1 MGEVKLKWAA
11 FRRSSFSQSTR
22 DELMGAVWREYY
34 ARLVVFVSLFD
45 FGAPDGAHQEREDLV
60 QEIMVKVMVNLHRYN
75 PRYAFTTWIYS
86 VARNHC
92 RDWARRQRVRARHA
106 APHEVEETAS
116 CLPGPEELYL
126 AREEAAITDGYLARL
141 TDLERQ
147 IAFLRLVEHER
158 YDDIGRIL
166 AMPAG
171 TVRYRVH
178 EIRKGLEN
186 ELEKE

>member
-1 MGEVKLKWAA
+1 MGEVRLKWTA

-22 DELMGAVWREYY
+22 DELMGAVWKEYY

-45 FGAPDGAHQEREDLV
+45 PGTPAGPREESEDLV
-60 QEIMVKVMVNLHRYN
+60 QEIMVKVMINLHRYN
-75 PRYAFTTWIYS
+75 PRFSFTTWIYT

-92 RDWARRQRVRARHA
+92 RDWARRQRLRARHA
-106 APHEVEETAS
+106 TACGVDEAAS
-116 CLPGPEELYL
+116 RLPGPEEIFL
-126 AREEAAITDGYLARL
+126 AREEAAIADAYLEKL
-141 TDLERQ
+141 SDLEQQ
-147 IAFLRLVEHER
+147 IAFLRFVEHQR

-166 AMPAG
+166 DMPAG

-178 EIRKGLEN
+178 EIRKGLED

>member
-1 MGEVKLKWAA
+1 MGEVRLKWTA

-22 DELMGAVWREYY
+22 DELMGAVWKEYY

-45 FGAPDGAHQEREDLV
+45 PAARADTRGESEDLV

-75 PRYAFTTWIYS
+75 PRFSFTTWIYT

-92 RDWARRQRVRARHA
+92 RDWLRRQRVRARHTA
-106 APHEVEETAS
+106 GCEIEETS
-116 CLPGPEELYL
+116 SRFPGPEETYL
-126 AREEAAITDGYLARL
+126 AREEEAITDTYLASL
-141 TDLERQ
+141 TEMEQQ
-147 IAFLRLVEHER
+147 IAFLRFVEHER
-158 YDDIGRIL
+158 YDEIGRIL
-166 AMPAG
+166 NMPPG

-186 ELEKE
+186 ELDKR